1 VQPCAVRAN
10 KPITARQRHI
20 EESPPSKSLW
30 LDLPIII
37 AELGVPDS
45 GRGSTARPQSFGH
58 EARNRYAFAPWRA
71 SRVQWRSP
79 HRQRPACCFQL
90 REALL
95 SRDWSLSACRVR
107 NQSRVAREPDAHK
120 RDGTTLRSIMKVE
133 SGGSAMGVR
142 ARARRGRSRSMS
154 SASVA
159 SM

>member
-1 VQPCAVRAN
+1 LRVADNSRFDSSHSERIADSSLAFECNPVRLG
-10 KPITARQRHI
+10 PT
-20 EESPPSKSLW
+20 SPSRRDNGTLKRVPQSLW

-45 GRGSTARPQSFGH
+45 GRGSTARPQTFGH

-90 REALL
+90 REAHL

-120 RDGTTLRSIMKVE
+120 RDGTNVE
-133 SGGSAMGVR
+133 E
-142 ARARRGRSRSMS
+142 
-154 SASVA
+154 AS
-159 SM
+159 